1 MGSRS
6 GNSGKDSSP
15 PLGFP
20 GGQVVE
26 KRGYVYVGMV
36 IAGMLGIVA
45 FVIWKVR

>member
-6 GNSGKDSSP
+6 GNLGPLWALWEDST
-15 PLGFP
+15 
-20 GGQVVE
+20 VE

-36 IAGMLGIVA
+36 IGGMLAIVA